1 MATLA
6 HPAPRTIAPPS
17 APPLTQRLGRVF
29 IYALLITVGLI
40 LFTPFILAFLGTFK
54 TDAEII
60 AWPPTFLPSEWHV
73 ENWPRLWNTD
83 VGGLPRPAGATSLGL
98 SAGVFVFFVVFLL
111 VGLSSGDKNQKSLPR
126 AIGLPLSLALALAAG
141 AGSALYLR
149 IRLVENANPVLLWT
163 VGIAVT
169 VFALIGVGI
178 LSMSQPDWRR
188 VLLAMVGA
196 LVVGLLMTIVFER
209 LAIQAGGG
217 RFVRWLFNTA
227 LLSVIRAFV
236 MVIFCS
242 MAAYAFARMRFPGKN
257 LIFNFMLASMMIPSA
272 VTLIPKYVLIAKLGW
287 VNTAYALIFPSIV
300 DAFGIFMLTQ
310 FLKAVPREERKVAEP
325 RWRIEHAQIVDPAD
339 IPRFAQ
345 LGVIPSMQPS
355 HAIGDLH
362 FAPSRVGVPRLAGA
376 YVWQTFIKSGVAV
389 AGGSDAPVE
398 RGEPMIEF
406 YAAVAR
412 KDQKGFSGEG
422 WHPEQAATREQAL
435 KMFTIWP
442 AFAAFEEKIR
452 GSIEVGKLA
461 DFTILSADI
470 MKIPEAE
477 ILKTR
482 NVMTVIGGE
491 IVYEAKP

>member
-6 HPAPRTIAPPS
+6 QPARRTISSPS

-29 IYALLITVGLI
+29 IYALLITVGLV

-60 AWPPTFLPSEWHV
+60 AWPPTFLPNEWHV

-98 SAGVFVFFVVFLL
+98 SAGVFIFFVVFLL
-111 VGLSSGDKNQKSLPR
+111 GGLSSGDKNQKSLPR

-149 IRLVENANPVLLWT
+149 LRLVENADPVLLWT
-163 VGIAVT
+163 VGVAVT
-169 VFALIGVGI
+169 IFALIGVGI

-257 LIFNFMLASMMIPSA
+257 LIFNFMLASMMIPGA
-272 VTLIPKYVLIAKLGW
+272 VTLIPNYVLIAKLGW
-287 VNTAYALIFPSIV
+287 INTAYALIFPSIV
-300 DAFGIFMLTQ
+300 NAFGIFMLTQ
-310 FLKAVPREERKVAEP
+310 FLKAVPRELEE
-325 RWRIEHAQIVDPAD
+325 
-339 IPRFAQ
+339 
-345 LGVIPSMQPS
+345 
-355 HAIGDLH
+355 
-362 FAPSRVGVPRLAGA
+362 
-376 YVWQTFIKSGVAV
+376 
-389 AGGSDAPVE
+389 
-398 RGEPMIEF
+398 
-406 YAAVAR
+406 
-412 KDQKGFSGEG
+412 
-422 WHPEQAATREQAL
+422 
-435 KMFTIWP
+435 
-442 AFAAFEEKIR
+442 AAFIDGASFFQIYKDVVLPLARPALLTLFILQFQGMWNDFLPPLLYLNTPDMWVMNVALSVFQQQYKAQWNLTLVGAMISAIVPLTIFFFFSR
-452 GSIEVGKLA
+452 YYIEGVSYAGVK
-461 DFTILSADI
+461 
-470 MKIPEAE
+470 
-477 ILKTR
+477 
-482 NVMTVIGGE
+482 G
-491 IVYEAKP
+491 